1 MLTITTPTTT
11 MPTTTKIIPKG
22 VTQPP
27 RAVAAYCL
35 HQVIYQGRSLTEV
48 LQGDKVTNL
57 EDSDRA
63 LVKDI
68 CFGSLRWHYVI
79 DIILDKL
86 LAKPLKNKDKDVEC
100 LIRVGLYQLQ
110 YQHTADHAAVNE
122 TVSASKHLK
131 KPWSKGLINGVLRNF
146 SRDKADN
153 KKGILSNIKPH
164 MAFPY
169 WIIKRVKPA
178 WPEQWKEVLAA
189 SNQRAPMTLRVN
201 HSKIQTI
208 DYINKLKEVGI
219 EAQPHP
225 LVESAIELKQPVNVY
240 KLPDFERGYVS
251 VQDAS
256 AQLAGYLLACKAGM
270 TVLDACAAPGG
281 KTGHIAESSKNL
293 KITAIDNVPHRLALV
308 KENLDRLGEK
318 ATLIEADASDLPAWY
333 SDQNEAFDRILLDA
347 PCSALGVMRRHPD
360 IKVLRQDSD
369 IAALVELQKQ
379 LLETLWTIL
388 KPGGRLLYATC
399 SILPEEN
406 DQQIKQF
413 VTLQK
418 DAKVIPI
425 AGKWGASCE
434 YGRQILPNSDN
445 MDGFYYSLLE
455 KS

>member
-1 MLTITTPTTT
+1 MSNLANTPK
-11 MPTTTKIIPKG
+11 PTRPTNPTKVKA
-22 VTQPP
+22 P
-27 RAVAAYCL
+27 RAVAGDCL

-48 LQGDKVTNL
+48 LQRDSVISL
-57 EDSDRA
+57 EESDRA

-86 LAKPLKNKDKDVEC
+86 LTKPLKKKDKDVEC

-122 TVSASKHLK
+122 TVSASKYLK
-131 KPWSKGLINGVLRNF
+131 KPWSKGLTNGVLRNF
-146 SRDKADN
+146 TRDKADN
-153 KKGILSNIKPH
+153 KKGILTKIKPH

-169 WIIKRVKPA
+169 WIIKRVKQA
-178 WPEQWKEVLAA
+178 WPEQWKEILAA

-201 HSKIQTI
+201 HSKIQSSEYL
-208 DYINKLKEVGI
+208 DRLAEVDI
-219 EAQPHP
+219 EAQLHP
-225 LVESAIELKQPVNVY
+225 LVESAIELKQPVNVH
-240 KLPDFERGYVS
+240 KLPDFEHGFVS

-256 AQLAGYLLACKAGM
+256 AQLAGYLLDCKAGM
-270 TVLDACAAPGG
+270 TILDACAAPGG

-318 ATLIEADASDLPAWY
+318 ATLIEADASDLSAWY
-333 SDQNEAFDRILLDA
+333 IDQSEAFDRILLDA

-379 LLETLWTIL
+379 LLKTLWSIL
-388 KPGGRLLYATC
+388 KPGGILLYGTC

-413 VTLQK
+413 VAVQK
-418 DAKVIPI
+418 DINVIPI
-425 AGKWGASCE
+425 AGKWGISCE